1 MKNHYVMI
9 SKLWMCIKMKTIS
22 QELYK
27 KAKKIIPGG
36 TQLLSKRPEM
46 YLPEQWPAYFE
57 KAKGVEI
64 WDLDGNKY
72 VDMTNMSVGACTLGY
87 SDDDV
92 DNAVIN
98 IIKKGTMSTLN
109 CPEEV
114 ELAELLLKIHPWAES
129 VRFARTGGEIA
140 AMAIRIARAYSK
152 KDKIAFCGYHGWH
165 DWYLASNLSN
175 DSNLD
180 GHLLL
185 GLKPAGVPRSLI
197 NTAIPFEFNNID
209 QLEMIIEKHDDI
221 GVIILEP
228 MRHDAPKNGFLQ
240 KVRDIA
246 TKINAVLIFDEISIG
261 WRMNVG
267 GVHLNY
273 GINPDMV
280 ILAKAMGNGYPIAA
294 VIGSKKVMNTAQEAF
309 ISSTYWTGRVGPTA
323 AIATIKKMQRFNVPA
338 YLDKIGKLI
347 GDGWQKLADKNEL
360 DITIHKPNCLISF
373 SFNYPNTREL
383 LTFFTQEMLKRKYLA
398 GTCIYVSYAHT
409 EQVVSAYLKVINEV
423 FKILSTAIKNGN
435 VLNLIEGPLKHDGFQ
450 RLIS

>member
-1 MKNHYVMI
+1 
-9 SKLWMCIKMKTIS
+9 MKTIS

-36 TQLLSKRPEM
+36 TQLLSKRPEI
-46 YLPEQWPAYFE
+46 YLPELWPAYFE

-87 SDDDV
+87 SDEDV

-98 IIKKGTMSTLN
+98 SIKKGTMSTLN

-140 AMAIRIARAYSK
+140 AIAIRIARAYSK

-165 DWYLASNLSN
+165 DWYLASNLSK

-180 GHLLL
+180 GHLLP
-185 GLKPAGVPRSLI
+185 GLKPTGVPRSLI
-197 NTAIPFEFNNID
+197 ESAIPFEFNKIE
-209 QLEMIIEKHDDI
+209 QLEKIVEKNDDI

-228 MRHDAPKNGFLQ
+228 MRHDKPENGFLE
-240 KVRDIA
+240 KIRDIS

-261 WRMNVG
+261 WRINVG
-267 GVHLNY
+267 GVHSKF
-273 GINPDMV
+273 GVNPD
-280 ILAKAMGNGYPIAA
+280 IAIFAKAMGNGYPIAA
-294 VIGSKKVMNTAQEAF
+294 VIGNRKVMNATQDTF

-323 AIATIKKMQRFNVPA
+323 AIATIKKMQNLNVPA
-338 YLDKIGKLI
+338 HLDKIGKLI
-347 GDGWQKLADKNEL
+347 GEGWQKIARKNEI

-373 SFNYPNTREL
+373 TFEYPNTKEL
-383 LTFFTQEMLKRKYLA
+383 MTLFIQEMLKRNYLA
-398 GTCIYVSYAHT
+398 GTCVYVSYAHT
-409 EQVVSAYLKVINEV
+409 EQVVSAYLKVIDEV
-423 FKILSTAIKNGN
+423 FGILSTAIKNGN
-435 VLNLIEGPLKHDGFQ
+435 ILKLIEGPLKHDGFQ
-450 RLIS
+450 RLVS